1 MKKVL
6 VIIGL
11 VLVTNMMFAQTE
23 KTLVKTFNL
32 QGSTAVVLDLDG
44 DVVIKEWGE
53 KTMRVHMNI
62 QLENTNVHMLKYLM
76 TKGRYNLSINNS
88 DSASVVTSPGRTQDV
103 VINKQGDTL
112 KENVSY
118 VVFIPA
124 NVTAETLSETNVN
137 AAVAGEK

>member
-1 MKKVL
+1 MKKIL

-11 VLVTNMMFAQTE
+11 VLVANMAFAQTE

-62 QLENTNVHMLKYLM
+62 QLQNTNVHMLKHLM
-76 TKGRYNLSINNS
+76 TKGRYNLNIDNS
-88 DSASVVTSPGRTQDV
+88 GSASVITSPGRNQDV
-103 VINKQGDTL
+103 IINKNGDTL
-112 KENVSY
+112 KENVTY
-118 VVFIPA
+118 VVFIPM
-124 NVTAETLSETNVN
+124 NVTAETLNATNTD

>member
-1 MKKVL
+1 MKNIL

-11 VLVTNMMFAQTE
+11 VLVSNMAFAQTE

-44 DVVIKEWGE
+44 EVVIREWGE

-62 QLENTNVHMLKYLM
+62 QLQNTNVHMLKHLM
-76 TKGRYNLSINNS
+76 TKGRYNLNIDNS
-88 DSASVVTSPGRTQDV
+88 GSASVVTSPGRNQDV
-103 VINKQGDTL
+103 IINKQGDTL

-118 VVFIPA
+118 IVFIPA
-124 NVTAETLSETNVN
+124 KIRVETLDSNVN
-137 AAVAGEK
+137 AEVAGEK

>member
-1 MKKVL
+1 MKNIL

-11 VLVTNMMFAQTE
+11 VLVSNMAFAQTE

-44 DVVIKEWGE
+44 DVIIKEWGE

-62 QLENTNVHMLKYLM
+62 QLQNTNVHMLKHLM
-76 TKGRYNLSINNS
+76 TKGRYNLSLDNLG
-88 DSASVVTSPGRTQDV
+88 SASVVTSPGRNQDV
-103 VINKQGDTL
+103 IINKQGDTL

-118 VVFIPA
+118 IVFIPA
-124 NVTAETLSETNVN
+124 NVTAETSSDENVN
-137 AAVAGEK
+137 AEVAGEK

>member
-1 MKKVL
+1 MKNIL

-11 VLVTNMMFAQTE
+11 VLVSNMAFGQTE

-32 QGSTAVVLDLDG
+32 QGSTVVVLDLDG

-53 KTMRVHMNI
+53 KTMRVYMNI
-62 QLENTNVHMLKYLM
+62 QLQNTNVHMLKHLM
-76 TKGRYNLSINNS
+76 TKGRYNLDIDNS
-88 DSASVVTSPGRTQDV
+88 SGSAVVTSPGRNQDV

-118 VVFIPA
+118 VVFVPTNVEVEVLTEA
-124 NVTAETLSETNVN
+124 NVD
-137 AAVAGEK
+137 AAVAGQK